1 MAMENEN
8 ETVCPRCGRMT
19 RTVAGL
25 CPDCGGV
32 KVAGSM
38 PAEERYRP
46 GLLFDGDESPLG
58 WLSGAWSLGGA
69 LLTVV
74 VVVGLVLIF
83 VFL

>member
-1 MAMENEN
+1 MDDED
-8 ETVCPRCGRMT
+8 ETACPRCGRMT

-46 GLLFDGDESPLG
+46 GLLFDGDDNPFAS
-58 WLSGAWSLGGA
+58 LSASWSIGGA
-69 LLTVV
+69 LLSAVA
-74 VVVGLVLIF
+74 VVGLVLIF
-83 VFL
+83 VLL